1 MNGKW
6 KNHSEMK
13 MNVIYHC
20 SHRGNHH
27 SESGLDKLDWRL
39 VDYCHVCRESA
50 IGVLINK
57 WLFCQSLLSSDTY
70 KRACVCVFA
79 QASERASSKS

>member
-1 MNGKW
+1 
-6 KNHSEMK
+6 MK

-27 SESGLDKLDWRL
+27 SESGLDKLDCRL
-39 VDYCHVCRESA
+39 ADYCHVCRESA

-70 KRACVCVFA
+70 ERVSVCVCLHKRAN
-79 QASERASSKS
+79 ERAVKVNTINFIN